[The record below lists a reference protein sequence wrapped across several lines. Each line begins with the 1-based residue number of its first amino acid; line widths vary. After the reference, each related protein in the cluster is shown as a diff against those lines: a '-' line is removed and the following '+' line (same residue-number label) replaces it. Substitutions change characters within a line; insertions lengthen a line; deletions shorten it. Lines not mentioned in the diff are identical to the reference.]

1 MVYAS
6 YVAVGIDSTFLATL
20 THTQRKKEKEKKERK
35 KERKKEGG
43 GGGLLLDNLG
53 FCAVAHR
60 RFN

>member
-20 THTQRKKEKEKKERK
+20 THTQRKKEKEKKK
-35 KERKKEGG
+35 KERKKEREGG
-43 GGGLLLDNLG
+43 GGGGLLDNLG